1 MQNNYIYIILIS
13 FISLIIYISGERTS
27 FFLLIFFY
35 IMLFI
40 FLKSLRKFII
50 LICALYFGLII
61 ASSSLLKPKTN
72 TADRMVIKTYK
83 QLIGESRYG
92 KEHKKKFL
100 NKIYIFTH
108 DHQGHYVLAFQIIK
122 DHFIFGTGVRGF
134 RLLCRS
140 KVYILENNDGCS
152 THPHNTYIQIFTSN
166 GMIGFILLMIAY
178 FYVTREMFKTKKK
191 IDFENSFNKL
201 KISKQI
207 ILVGIFVSFWPI
219 APSGNFFN
227 NWISMIYFYQIGFY
241 LYLKHKNEKETY

>member
-178 FYVTREMFKTKKK
+178 FYVTREMFKTKKR
-191 IDFENSFNKL
+191 
-201 KISKQI
+201 
-207 ILVGIFVSFWPI
+207 
-219 APSGNFFN
+219 
-227 NWISMIYFYQIGFY
+227 
-241 LYLKHKNEKETY
+241 